1 MDLIFAWENGYTYNE
16 GIEMTTYLATN
27 HRGKR
32 NEVTYAY
39 CSKMCRYRHTSG
51 SPRIPR
57 KNMEWRDDTSYE
69 FNETC
74 LNCGALIPAD
84 WSKGEATHE

>member
-1 MDLIFAWENGYTYNE
+1 
-16 GIEMTTYLATN
+16 MTTYLSTN

-84 WSKGEATHE
+84 WSKGGGIPMNEIDREARQLIESEEGQ